1 MQSDFSNWSQS
12 LLIHQS
18 VLWCIS
24 PSFARQAILRALSSW
39 VESPTTS
46 CHIFLVPR
54 ILQRDFG
61 RLSKFVLFSGQYIDL
76 PLPFT
81 PLVPFVLYY
90 LPPFDHSAVYQQ
102 QLQQQ
107 SVDKASNRVPS
118 WIQKEIDGLLRVS
131 APSWYGGTLPPLFV
145 CSQRV
150 WYNFLFQN
158 PIISSLSSHVSWRL
172 HQSRTSF
179 SQPPLWEGYSWI
191 TISTMCH

>member
-1 MQSDFSNWSQS
+1 MIN
-12 LLIHQS
+12 QS

-24 PSFARQAILRALSSW
+24 PSFVRQAILRALASW
-39 VESPTTS
+39 VESPTNS

-90 LPPFDHSAVYQQ
+90 LPPFNRSDVYQL

-107 SVDKASNRVPS
+107 SVDKTSNRVPS

-131 APSWYGGTLPPLFV
+131 APS
-145 CSQRV
+145 
-150 WYNFLFQN
+150 
-158 PIISSLSSHVSWRL
+158 
-172 HQSRTSF
+172 
-179 SQPPLWEGYSWI
+179 
-191 TISTMCH
+191 